1 MNTKVTTGYIWLILL
16 AVLVNSY
23 GLFSPVLNS
32 NDAYFYALLSKNILT
47 NHDWVNLTYNGSDWL
62 DKPHF
67 PFWATAF
74 AYQMFGVNP
83 FAYAIAGFLFHVLG
97 AIYTYRLAK
106 MFFNVNV
113 AILAT
118 LIYVSCLRLL
128 LSAIDIRAEAFLL
141 GEIIPAC
148 FYLWRYS
155 IASRWKH
162 LLLAAFFT
170 GLALMTKG
178 LFVLVTIC
186 AGQIFYWLYTRQL
199 SLRMLGKFIGYLVLA
214 FIFALPEFI
223 CLYLQFD
230 LHPDKVIFG
239 TTHVSGLMW
248 YFWGSQFGRFFNT
261 GPIVNKHGDPFF
273 FVHTFLWAFLP
284 WTILFL
290 LSIVQYLRLKSELL
304 SSERAKIVYLYSGFA
319 VTFILFS
326 ATKFQLDYYTNIIF
340 PFAAILAAFTFYDL
354 RPPKWYFITQNVIN
368 LLILLINIVVIVLVF
383 KLSWGL
389 LLLFMPVGILF
400 SYYKQR
406 HTAISRRAIT
416 YATLAIC
423 SIFITLMYINMQ
435 VYPKY
440 NTGYNL
446 NNYLRD
452 KTPQQIYL
460 LNTDKTIN
468 TFGFYS
474 ANMTTI
480 VIDSPDKINSRN
492 AYVLVDAASKE
503 QMEHMLG
510 SRLLMTYPDIP
521 LEKFVPTLISQRA
534 YDKTIRYYYLYQVN

>member
-1 MNTKVTTGYIWLILL
+1 MNNKVTINYIWLIII
-16 AVLVNSY
+16 AVLVNGY

-32 NDAYFYALLSKNILT
+32 NDAYFYALLSKNIIV
-47 NHDWVNLTYNGSDWL
+47 NHDWVNLVYNGQDWL

-74 AYQMFGVNP
+74 AYKLFGINP
-83 FAYAIAGFLFHVLG
+83 FAYAIAGFIFHLIG

-106 MFFNVNV
+106 MFFNQNV

-118 LIYVSCLRLL
+118 LIYVSCLRLF

-155 IASRWKH
+155 LADRFKH
-162 LLLAAFFT
+162 LLLASLFT

-186 AGQIFYWLYTRQL
+186 SGQIFYWFYTRQVTFNVC
-199 SLRMLGKFIGYLVLA
+199 RKFIAYLLFS
-214 FIFALPEFI
+214 FIFAAPEFI

-230 LHPDKVIFG
+230 LHPEKIVFG
-239 TTHVSGLMW
+239 STNVSGLAW

-273 FVHTFLWAFLP
+273 FIHTFLWAFLP
-284 WTILFL
+284 WTILFIV
-290 LSIVQYLRLKSELL
+290 SIIQYIKLKGQLL
-304 SSERAKIVYLYSGFA
+304 SSERAKVVYLYASFV

-340 PFAAILAAFTFYDL
+340 PFAAIMAAFTFYNL
-354 RPPKWYFITQNVIN
+354 MPPRWYYITQNVIN
-368 LLILLINIVVIVLVF
+368 LLVLLINIILIILIFKFTWSFLLILMPLGIVI
-383 KLSWGL
+383 
-389 LLLFMPVGILF
+389 I
-400 SYYKQR
+400 YYKKR
-406 HTAISRRAIT
+406 NADISSLAVSF
-416 YATLAIC
+416 ATLAIS
-423 SIFITLMYINMQ
+423 SIFITLMYINMH

-446 NNYLRD
+446 NNYLQD
-452 KTPQQIYL
+452 LPVKQIYL
-460 LNTDKTIN
+460 LNTDKTVN

-474 ANMTTI
+474 ANVQTV
-480 VIDSPDKINSRN
+480 VIENVNNINVKP

-503 QMEHMLG
+503 QLEHLAG
-510 SRLLMTYPDIP
+510 SKLLVAFPDIP
-521 LEKFVPTLISQRA
+521 LEKFVPTLISHKA
-534 YDKTIRYYYLYQVN
+534 FEKTVRYYYLYSLN